1 MKHRL
6 GAKTIGGPS
15 FRVEVESLTKT
26 DDVLLELNKKFAA
39 YIKSIFPFQYKGKV
53 YQLINNYVAS
63 PYMRCQICGN
73 YPIIEVSVI
82 ESEGYRQLHVGNDC
96 IDHLTNREVSRWF
109 KNYRKKRANVIR
121 NRKYIDE
128 LSLILTASQR
138 NELAFQI
145 RASDF
150 ETLRLMLEK
159 MVNGFNPGRIEE
171 QIAECYIRKKTRLK
185 GPPLLAANLLQ
196 I

>member
-1 MKHRL
+1 LAALVSELRL
-6 GAKTIGGPS
+6 D
-15 FRVEVESLTKT
+15 SLTKA
-26 DDVLLELNKKFAA
+26 DDVLLELNRKLAA
-39 YIKSIFPFQYKGKV
+39 YMKSIFPFQYKGKV

-63 PYMRCQICGN
+63 PYMRCQVCGN

-82 ESEGYRQLHVGNDC
+82 ESEDYRQLRVGNDC
-96 IDHLTNREVSRWF
+96 IDRLTNRKVSRWF
-109 KNYRKKRANVIR
+109 KNYRKKRENVIR

-128 LSLILTASQR
+128 LSLILTASRR

-145 RASDF
+145 RDCDF

-159 MVNGFNPGRIEE
+159 MVNGFNLGRREE
-171 QIAECYIRKKTRLK
+171 QIAECYIRRKKQGLNHLMRRNVSVMVS
-185 GPPLLAANLLQ
+185 GG